1 MEMVNANPITLQL
14 MLHLNGHDSAKNR
27 SEMVKRGT
35 RTLSY
40 RASSGK

>member
-1 MEMVNANPITLQL
+1 MEMVNANSITIQL
-14 MLHLNGHDSAKNR
+14 MLRLNGHESAKTR
-27 SEMVKRGT
+27 GEMVKRGT